1 MMVLILGVQLVSLL
15 PYLTVVTAR
24 YLREEYVSSDVKKV
38 RGFETLDLVLLTNK
52 AAIGINQGY
61 QV

>member
-15 PYLTVVTAR
+15 PYLAVVTAR

-38 RGFETLDLVLLTNK
+38 C
-52 AAIGINQGY
+52 
-61 QV
+61 